1 MASKTDYFSYTDAQ
15 GTEVIVQQLNE
26 VPAQYRAK
34 AKHIDLSKPAFTL
47 RAPSSQPA
55 AARGNGVCLPG
66 HATCFH
72 WPSVA
77 VGASAAL
84 VLGLAAVLLLR
95 RARWLFWAMLGLAAV
110 TVLSTAYLGY
120 IRYQTSG
127 APAGLASPADIIGD
141 AKRAADALKRSNEAQ
156 ERLLKDIEN
165 QR

>member
-1 MASKTDYFSYTDAQ
+1 MATKTDYFSYTDAQ

-34 AKHIDLSKPAFTL
+34 AKHIDLSKPVLTV
-47 RAPSSQPA
+47 RTPDSHTT
-55 AARGNGVCLPG
+55 AARGDGVCLPG
-66 HATCFH
+66 HSTCFH

-95 RARWLFWAMLGLAAV
+95 RARWLFWSLLGLAAV

-120 IRYQTSG
+120 IRHQASG
-127 APAGLASPADIIGD
+127 APAALANPAQLIDD

-156 ERLLKDIEN
+156 ERVLKDIER

>member
-1 MASKTDYFSYTDAQ
+1 MATKTDYFSYTDAH
-15 GTEVIVQQLNE
+15 GTEVIVQRLNE
-26 VPAQYRAK
+26 VPAQYQAK
-34 AKHIDLSKPAFTL
+34 AKHIDLSKPALTL
-47 RAPSSQPA
+47 RTPGSYNS
-55 AARGNGVCLPG
+55 NVCLPG

-84 VLGLAAVLLLR
+84 ALGLTAVLLLR
-95 RARWLFWAMLGLAAV
+95 RARRMFWFLMGLAVV

-127 APAGLASPADIIGD
+127 AAAGLASPAQLIDD
-141 AKRAADALKRSNEAQ
+141 ARRAADSMKRSNEAQ
-156 ERLLKDIEN
+156 ERLLQDLER

>member
-1 MASKTDYFSYTDAQ
+1 MATKTDYFSYTDAQ

-26 VPAQYRAK
+26 VPAQYRAR
-34 AKHIDLSKPAFTL
+34 AKHIDLSKPALTV
-47 RAPSSQPA
+47 RIPDGHTTA
-55 AARGNGVCLPG
+55 GEDGVCLRG
-66 HATCFH
+66 HSTCFH

-84 VLGLAAVLLLR
+84 ALGLAAVLLLR
-95 RARWLFWAMLGLAAV
+95 RARWLFWSLLGLAAV

-120 IRYQTSG
+120 IRHQASG
-127 APAGLASPADIIGD
+127 APAALANPAQLIDD

-156 ERLLKDIEN
+156 ERVLEDIER